1 MCIRDRPLVR
11 RMPVSAIW
19 HIMAALLDGHIM
31 QLEGTLL
38 AELFLFNDLLNTAR
52 NCIICL
58 CSFKLAYYVSY
69 MLKQNLICVFS
80 WCRLPKHINLDYIH
94 CEPKKTPKCFCHIF
108 HKMQS
113 ILIKFGNIVLNKFV
127 IQWFKCF
134 PAHLNS
140 VAALLC
146 ET

>member
-1 MCIRDRPLVR
+1 MSLNQLQLLMHTKLFLGSQHLPLVR
-11 RMPVSAIW
+11 RMPVSATW

-80 WCRLPKHINLDYIH
+80 
-94 CEPKKTPKCFCHIF
+94 
-108 HKMQS
+108 
-113 ILIKFGNIVLNKFV
+113 
-127 IQWFKCF
+127 
-134 PAHLNS
+134 
-140 VAALLC
+140 
-146 ET
+146 